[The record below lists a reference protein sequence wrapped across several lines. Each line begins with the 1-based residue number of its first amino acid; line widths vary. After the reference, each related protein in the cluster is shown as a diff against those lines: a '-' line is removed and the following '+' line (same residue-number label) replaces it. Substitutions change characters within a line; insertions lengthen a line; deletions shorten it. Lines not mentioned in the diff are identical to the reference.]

1 MGTAA
6 LHGKSVPV
14 SEPGYAGSVTKVDWL
29 ALAFVAISAVI
40 GYRKGLISSAF
51 SVAGIVIGA
60 VLGAR
65 LAPHLLAEGAESPY
79 TPLVGLAGAAVGA
92 VLLETLGTVAG
103 SLLRSRVG
111 VGTARQFDTAGGLVL
126 GAAAGIAV
134 VWVLGSVAL
143 QLPGQPGLRQS
154 VQKSIFLQKLNDVV
168 PPARLMRAL
177 ARVDPFPTITG
188 PDAPV
193 AAPDPRVLGQPGVR
207 QASPSVVRVLGTA
220 CGLGVS
226 GTGWVAA
233 HELVVTAAHV
243 VAGQD
248 DTTVE
253 PFGGVPR
260 LRARAVYVDHRN
272 DVAVLRVR
280 GLEATPLP
288 FVDATQGS
296 SVAILGFPQ
305 SGPFASTAGRIGR
318 TAVVLARD
326 SYGHGP
332 VSRTI
337 TSLRGRIRHGNSGGP
352 AVDAQGR
359 VQATIFAARPGGEVG
374 YGVPASIVRRALARA
389 RGPVSTGDC
398 TR

>member
-1 MGTAA
+1 
-6 LHGKSVPV
+6 
-14 SEPGYAGSVTKVDWL
+14 VTVVDWL
-29 ALAFVAISAVI
+29 ALAFVTLSAVV
-40 GYRKGLISSAF
+40 GYRKGLISSAL

-103 SLLRSRVG
+103 NVLRSRVG
-111 VGTARQFDTAGGLVL
+111 VGAARTFDSTGGLVL
-126 GAAAGIAV
+126 GAAAGVAV

-143 QLPGQPGLRQS
+143 QLPGRPGLRQS
-154 VQKSIFLQKLNDVV
+154 VQRSILLQHLNDVV

-193 AAPDPRVLGQPGVR
+193 AAPDARVLADPGVR
-207 QASPSVVRVLGTA
+207 RASPSVLRVLGTA

-226 GTGWVAA
+226 GSGWVAA
-233 HELVVTAAHV
+233 PELVVTAAHV

-248 DTTVE
+248 DTAVE
-253 PFGGVPR
+253 PAGGVPR
-260 LRARAVYVDHRN
+260 LRAEAMYVDHRN

-280 GLEATPLP
+280 GLDAPPLRL
-288 FVDATQGS
+288 VDPKQGTA
-296 SVAILGFPQ
+296 VAILGFPE
-305 SGPFASTAGRIGR
+305 SGPFTPTAGRVGR
-318 TAVVLARD
+318 TAVVLARN
-326 SYGHGP
+326 SYGRGP
-332 VSRTI
+332 VARTI
-337 TSLRGRIRHGNSGGP
+337 TSLRGPVRHGNSGGP
-352 AVDAQGR
+352 AVDGRGR

-374 YGVPASIVRRALARA
+374 YGVPASIVRRALSRA
-389 RGPVSTGDC
+389 THPVSTGDC
-398 TR
+398 AR

>member
-1 MGTAA
+1 M
-6 LHGKSVPV
+6 
-14 SEPGYAGSVTKVDWL
+14 
-29 ALAFVAISAVI
+29 
-40 GYRKGLISSAF
+40 
-51 SVAGIVIGA
+51 
-60 VLGAR
+60 
-65 LAPHLLAEGAESPY
+65 
-79 TPLVGLAGAAVGA
+79 
-92 VLLETLGTVAG
+92 
-103 SLLRSRVG
+103 
-111 VGTARQFDTAGGLVL
+111 
-126 GAAAGIAV
+126 
-134 VWVLGSVAL
+134 
-143 QLPGQPGLRQS
+143 
-154 VQKSIFLQKLNDVV
+154 
-168 PPARLMRAL
+168 
-177 ARVDPFPTITG
+177 
-188 PDAPV
+188 
-193 AAPDPRVLGQPGVR
+193 
-207 QASPSVVRVLGTA
+207 RVLGTA

-243 VAGQD
+243 VAGQN

-253 PFGGVPR
+253 PVGGVPR

-398 TR
+398 AR